1 MNPVVELITHTPEE
15 CELFEKACADY
26 QEVNGPHSLHQ
37 ILIHSTIEAS
47 YLRRQRD
54 DLRKDYA
61 MLQQAYNQSINRVR
75 RLERL
80 LEQERRQTRK
90 TQ

>member
-1 MNPVVELITHTPEE
+1 MNPVVELKFSKPEE
-15 CELFEKACADY
+15 EQAFKIACQEY
-26 QEVNGPHSLHQ
+26 QNTNGQHSLSQ
-37 ILIHSTIEAS
+37 VLIHSTIDAAL
-47 YLRRQRD
+47 LRRQRD

-61 MLQQAYNQSINRVR
+61 MLHQAYNQSINRVR